1 MRMRIAFL
9 GTPDFALPSLRMLL
23 EEGYEVAGVFTQPDK
38 PVGRSGKLKAPPVKV
53 FAQERGIPVCQP
65 ARIRSEEGLAALR
78 ALQPDL
84 MVTAAFGQI
93 LSAEN
98 LAVPRLGCINVH
110 GSLLPKYRGAAP
122 VQWSVINGETETG
135 VTTMLTDVGLDT
147 GDMLVKKTVAIGPDE
162 TAGELFERIAL
173 VGAETLRETLAL
185 LEAGKLQPVPQVEAE
200 ATHCPMLKKE
210 HGHIDWKKSAGQVH
224 NLVRGVNPWP
234 GAFALFRGEPL
245 KIWRTRPAEGG
256 GAPGEVLCSS
266 PKQGL
271 IAACGEGAVEV
282 LELQAPGGK
291 RMEAR
296 TYLRGK
302 NIPEGEFLQ

>member
-1 MRMRIAFL
+1 
-9 GTPDFALPSLRMLL
+9 
-23 EEGYEVAGVFTQPDK
+23 
-38 PVGRSGKLKAPPVKV
+38 
-53 FAQERGIPVCQP
+53 
-65 ARIRSEEGLAALR
+65 
-78 ALQPDL
+78 

-224 NLVRGVNPWP
+224 NLVRGVNPWAGRFCAVP
-234 GAFALFRGEPL
+234 
-245 KIWRTRPAEGG
+245 G
-256 GAPGEVLCSS
+256 GAPQNMVYPSGGGRRRSGRS
-266 PKQGL
+266 
-271 IAACGEGAVEV
+271 AVFP
-282 LELQAPGGK
+282 APN
-291 RMEAR
+291 RA
-296 TYLRGK
+296 
-302 NIPEGEFLQ
+302 